1 VSRGY
6 DRDEQVDDRNQG
18 PRTEQATAPGRS
30 RGTVGRTD
38 GNSRKPAR
46 DLAERGSKRARENSN
61 DAREN
66 KRLNMRAL
74 EKWYG
79 LSERERGTLGEIGR
93 FRTIDAEAL
102 SNYRYSGKPA
112 AFRNEIARLQQQGLL
127 QRRSISVGKNRDTLI
142 IVALTKEGARLV
154 RQDHQL
160 TDKQAIYAGFVKP
173 AEVPHDAAIYQM
185 YQIEAK
191 VIEAK
196 GGKIQRV
203 VLDYELKKEV
213 YSKLAREREAGA
225 LEYMRRQQEIADE
238 QRLPVVD
245 GKIALPDLRI
255 EYETPEGDLD
265 HVDLEL
271 ATEHY
276 HRGHM
281 AVKTRAAFKMYGFV
295 STSRGR
301 RAQWEGRELTATVL
315 SL

>member
-1 VSRGY
+1 MSRGY
-6 DRDEQVDDRNQG
+6 DSDERDGDRNQEPAPAG
-18 PRTEQATAPGRS
+18 KPDPRPTAYGRTAGTSSKAARDRAEPGRERNREVAPKS
-30 RGTVGRTD
+30 RV
-38 GNSRKPAR
+38 N
-46 DLAERGSKRARENSN
+46 ERLSFRAI
-61 DAREN
+61 
-66 KRLNMRAL
+66 

-79 LSERERGTLGEIGR
+79 LSEREHGTLREIGR

-102 SNYRYSGKPA
+102 FKYRYAGKPA
-112 AFRNEIARLQQQGLL
+112 AFRQEIARLQQQGLL
-127 QRRSISVGKNRDTLI
+127 QRRSISVGKNRDTLV
-142 IVALTKEGARLV
+142 IVALTKEAAKLV
-154 RQDHQL
+154 RQDSQL
-160 TDKQAIYAGFVKP
+160 PENQTVYAGFVKP

-185 YQIEAK
+185 YQSEAAQ
-191 VIEAK
+191 IEAK
-196 GGKIQRV
+196 GGKIRRV
-203 VLDYELKKEV
+203 VLDYGLKKEV
-213 YSKLAREREAGA
+213 YSKLACERDAGA
-225 LEYMRRQQEIADE
+225 LEYARRKQEIADE
-238 QRLPVVD
+238 QRLPIVD

-281 AVKTRAAFKMYGFV
+281 ALKTRAGFKMYGFV

>member
-1 VSRGY
+1 MSRGY
-6 DRDEQVDDRNQG
+6 NSDERDGYRNQEPEQPAKREPKPTAYG
-18 PRTEQATAPGRS
+18 RTAGTSSKPDRARLEPGRQ
-30 RGTVGRTD
+30 RDREA
-38 GNSRKPAR
+38 KLKAR
-46 DLAERGSKRARENSN
+46 VNERLSFRAI
-61 DAREN
+61 
-66 KRLNMRAL
+66 
-74 EKWYG
+74 EKWYR
-79 LSERERGTLGEIGR
+79 LSDRERGTLREIGR

-102 SNYRYSGKPA
+102 FKYRYAGKPA
-112 AFRNEIARLQQQGLL
+112 AFRQEIARLQQQGLL

-142 IVALTKEGARLV
+142 IVALTKEAAKLV
-154 RQDHQL
+154 RQDSQL
-160 TDKQAIYAGFVKP
+160 PENQPVYAGFVKP
-173 AEVPHDAAIYQM
+173 AEVPHDAAIYEM
-185 YQIEAK
+185 YQAEAAQ
-191 VIEAK
+191 IEAK
-196 GGKIQRV
+196 GGKIRRV

-213 YSKLAREREAGA
+213 YSKLAREHEAGA
-225 LEYMRRQQEIADE
+225 LEYARRQQEIAEE
-238 QRLPVVD
+238 QRLPIVD

-281 AVKTRAAFKMYGFV
+281 AVKTRAGFKMYGFV

>member
-1 VSRGY
+1 MGVLAAPPTS
-6 DRDEQVDDRNQG
+6 V
-18 PRTEQATAPGRS
+18 TEPAWNEAAKETGRLRLSLAP
-30 RGTVGRTD
+30 
-38 GNSRKPAR
+38 N
-46 DLAERGSKRARENSN
+46 ERFNFRAV
-61 DAREN
+61 
-66 KRLNMRAL
+66 
-74 EKWYG
+74 EKWYR
-79 LSERERGTLGEIGR
+79 LSDRERGTLREIGW

-102 SNYRYSGKPA
+102 FKYRYSGQPA
-112 AFRNEIARLQQQGLL
+112 AFRGEITRLQQQGLL
-127 QRRSISVGKNRDTLI
+127 QRRSISVGKNRDTLV
-142 IVALTKEGARLV
+142 IVALTKEGALLV
-154 RQDHQL
+154 RQDEQL
-160 TDKQAIYAGFVKP
+160 PDNQAVYAGFVKP

-185 YQIEAK
+185 YQSEAAQ
-191 VIEAK
+191 IEAK
-196 GGKIQRV
+196 GGKILRV

-225 LEYMRRQQEIADE
+225 LEYARWQQEIAEE
-238 QRLPVVD
+238 QGLPIVD

-281 AVKTRAAFKMYGFV
+281 AVKTRAGFKMYGFV

-315 SL
+315 SM

>member
-1 VSRGY
+1 MSRGY
-6 DRDEQVDDRNQG
+6 DFDDRDGDRNQEQRHPTKPDPQPAAYVG
-18 PRTEQATAPGRS
+18 TRGGSSKPERARTEPGRE
-30 RGTVGRTD
+30 
-38 GNSRKPAR
+38 R
-46 DLAERGSKRARENSN
+46 DREVLA
-61 DAREN
+61 DARVNE
-66 KRLNMRAL
+66 RLSMRAI
-74 EKWYG
+74 EKWYR
-79 LSERERGTLGEIGR
+79 LSERERGTLREIGR

-102 SNYRYSGKPA
+102 SKYRYAGKPA
-112 AFRNEIARLQQQGLL
+112 AFRHEIGRLQQQGLL

-142 IVALTKEGARLV
+142 VVALTKEAARLV
-154 RQDHQL
+154 RQESQL
-160 TDKQAIYAGFVKP
+160 PENQAVYAGFVKP

-185 YQIEAK
+185 YQAEAK
-191 VIEAK
+191 AIEAK
-196 GGKIQRV
+196 GGRIRRV

-213 YSKLAREREAGA
+213 YSRLAREREAGA
-225 LEYMRRQQEIADE
+225 LEYARRQQEIAGE
-238 QRLPVVD
+238 QRLPIVD

-281 AVKTRAAFKMYGFV
+281 DMKARAGFKMYGFV

-301 RAQWEGRELTATVL
+301 RAQWEGRELTAAVL